1 MCSEEKVPEFYR
13 IAEAVLKINPLQ
25 RKRIE
30 AFWAQEGKEY
40 WTFAEE
46 LSSYLN
52 QAFLCS
58 DEDKIAAAKAYK
70 KMCMDLLREQ
80 IRFKKTGIF
89 HESNVNEVYKNVY
102 SQESV
107 MRYYLIGLLL
117 SYLFWPN
124 HFKMFRFFQQ
134 ATDMLSCKKYLEVGA
149 GHGLF
154 TAQVRKKNRE
164 IDMTVVDISKTA
176 INLAVEII
184 DSFGIDT
191 TKINFVNADFLDT
204 NLEGQKF
211 DFVSMGEVL
220 EHVNNPAQ
228 FLYKAKPLIN
238 HNGVLYVSTCI
249 NAPAIDHVYHFSK
262 VEEIRTL
269 IQRSGFVIIK
279 EIILPVE
286 DVPESEWT
294 SELVPINYAAIC
306 RPL

>member
-1 MCSEEKVPEFYR
+1 MYCEEKVPEFYR
-13 IAEAVLKINPLQ
+13 IAEAVLTINPLQ

-30 AFWAQEGKEY
+30 AFWEKESKEY

-52 QAFLCS
+52 QSFLYS
-58 DEDKIAAAKAYK
+58 DADKIAAARAYK

-124 HFKMFRFFQQ
+124 HFKMFRFFQH
-134 ATDMLSCKKYLEVGA
+134 ATDMLSCNNYLEVGA

-154 TAQVRKKNRE
+154 TAQVRKKNQK
-164 IDMTVVDISKTA
+164 IDMTIVDISETA

-184 DSFGIDT
+184 DSFGVDT
-191 TKINFVNADFLDT
+191 TNINFVNADFLDT
-204 NLEGQKF
+204 NIEGEQF
-211 DFVSMGEVL
+211 DFISMGEVL
-220 EHVNNPAQ
+220 EHVNNPIQ
-228 FLYKAKPLIN
+228 FLYKAKQLIS
-238 HNGVLYVSTCI
+238 HHGLLYISTCV
-249 NAPAIDHVYHFSK
+249 NAPAIDHVYHFAK
-262 VEEIRTL
+262 VDEIRTL
-269 IQRSGFVIIK
+269 LQKSGFLITN

-286 DVPESEWT
+286 DVPESKWL